1 MYSLKAINDPKL
13 IEPSQSFTGI
23 EAVMKLWNFIKC
35 RFQAEIKQ
43 GSTLSSCL
51 IHHTITGFLPL
62 HLLQATFFFI
72 IALLLVL
79 LLYSG
84 LLHSA
89 KHYLVFSSPGTL
101 TVSHEKNVWFG
112 WASVIHRSQ
121 CCEFN
126 SHNSTTWHIQEEIEL
141 SPSSVKLVRNNH
153 RMWKNKKLWEDS
165 KEGTFVHV

>member
-1 MYSLKAINDPKL
+1 MQISGWNKTREYSVFLSDTPHYNGVSSSPFA
-13 IEPSQSFTGI
+13 PSHF
-23 EAVMKLWNFIKC
+23 
-35 RFQAEIKQ
+35 
-43 GSTLSSCL
+43 
-51 IHHTITGFLPL
+51 
-62 HLLQATFFFI
+62 FFFI